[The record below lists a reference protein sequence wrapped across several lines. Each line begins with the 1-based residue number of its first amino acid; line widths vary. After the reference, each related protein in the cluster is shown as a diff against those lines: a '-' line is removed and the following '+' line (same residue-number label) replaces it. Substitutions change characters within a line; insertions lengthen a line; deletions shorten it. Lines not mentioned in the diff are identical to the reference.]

1 MNILLTIMEL
11 YKKIMC
17 LGRGGAAEVFLMK
30 HAESKRLHA
39 VKRIQAD
46 DSRKTK
52 TKEAILQEA
61 EIIRKL
67 NHPHIVTC
75 SEALFD
81 SNDGYIYIVMDYCDG
96 GTLDDKVKERKT
108 GDYFPEWMIMEWFVQ
123 VTMAVSYIHSARI
136 LHRDIKTSNV
146 LLTKR
151 GVVKVGDFG
160 ISKIMTN
167 TVDMARTCVGTPSY
181 LSPELCQD
189 VPYSSKSDVWALGCL
204 LYEICALRPPFAA
217 SNLLS
222 LLCKIIRGEYSPVPQ
237 TYSDSITPLV
247 QILLCP
253 VPEDRPSAGA
263 ILDMIYVREH
273 LREFVKHREI
283 ELAVY
288 DNVDSRSIPL
298 SSWVCESVRTSGS
311 VSSPADKSM
320 AVTAEWKEDS
330 SSHSN
335 SGPLP
340 LTPSYTGEEEEG
352 DSTEPCPSDNEEVEG
367 DVVSIGQS
375 DYSEDF
381 DDDNSLSSIE
391 EHRED
396 EATST
401 PVNAVTEDVS
411 MEANVTPEV
420 EDPSEYPD
428 DFEEEEDEDVM
439 MVVHYAGAAL
449 ELPAEGDG
457 EEFQLRD
464 AGGVAVTLKTLRDSY
479 IMEGIGPSLYGQ
491 ISEHFE
497 NGLSPEDQQP
507 HFKHTLGT

>member
-1 MNILLTIMEL
+1 MNILQTIMEL
-11 YKKIMC
+11 YKKILC

-96 GTLDDKVKERKT
+96 GTLDDKVKERET

-167 TVDMARTCVGTPSY
+167 TLDMARTCVGTPSY

-189 VPYSSKSDVWALGCL
+189 IPYSSKSDVWALGCL
-204 LYEICALRPPFAA
+204 LYEICSLRPPFAA

-222 LLCKIIRGEYSPVPQ
+222 LLSKIIRGEYSPVPQ

-283 ELAVY
+283 AVY

-298 SSWVCESVRTSGS
+298 SSWVCECVRTSGS

-330 SSHSN
+330 SSDSN
-335 SGPLP
+335 SG
-340 LTPSYTGEEEEG
+340 EEEG

-367 DVVSIGQS
+367 DVVSVGQS

-401 PVNAVTEDVS
+401 TFNSVTEDVS
-411 MEANVTPEV
+411 MDANVTPEV

-449 ELPAEGDG
+449 ELSAEGDG

-479 IMEGIGPSLYGQ
+479 IMEGIGPSLYEQ
-491 ISEHFE
+491 ISEDFE
-497 NGLSPEDQQP
+497 SPEDQQP

>member
-1 MNILLTIMEL
+1 MES
-11 YKKIMC
+11 YKKILC
-17 LGRGGAAEVFLMK
+17 LGRGGSAEVFLMK
-30 HAESKRLHA
+30 HVESKRLHA

-46 DSRKTK
+46 DSRKRK

-61 EIIRKL
+61 EIIRRL

-75 SEALFD
+75 SEALID

-123 VTMAVSYIHSARI
+123 VTMAVSYVHSAKI

-181 LSPELCQD
+181 LSPEVCQD
-189 VPYSSKSDVWALGCL
+189 IPYSSKSDVWALGCL
-204 LYEICALRPPFAA
+204 LYEICTLRPPFAA

-222 LLCKIIRGEYSPVPQ
+222 LLYKIIRGEYSPVPQ
-237 TYSDSITPLV
+237 TYSDSITSLV

-253 VPEDRPSAGA
+253 VPEDRPSAGD
-263 ILDMIYVREH
+263 ILGMAYVREH
-273 LREFVKHREI
+273 LREFVKHRETEI
-283 ELAVY
+283 AVY

-298 SSWVCESVRTSGS
+298 SSGVCESVRTPGS
-311 VSSPADKSM
+311 VSSPGS
-320 AVTAEWKEDS
+320 EIED
-330 SSHSN
+330 
-335 SGPLP
+335 
-340 LTPSYTGEEEEG
+340 
-352 DSTEPCPSDNEEVEG
+352 

-381 DDDNSLSSIE
+381 DDDHSLSSIE

-401 PVNAVTEDVS
+401 PVKAVMEDVS

-428 DFEEEEDEDVM
+428 DFEEEEEEDVM
-439 MVVHYAGAAL
+439 MVVHYARAAL
-449 ELPAEGDG
+449 ELPAEGDEG

-464 AGGVAVTLKTLRDSY
+464 AGGVAVTLKTLRDSC
-479 IMEGIGPSLYGQ
+479 IMEGIGPSLYTE
-491 ISEHFE
+491 ITEHFV
-497 NGLSPEDQQP
+497 NGLSPEDLQP
-507 HFKHTLGT
+507 HFKHMQGT

>member
-1 MNILLTIMEL
+1 MEL
-11 YKKIMC
+11 YKKILC

-204 LYEICALRPPFAA
+204 LYEICSLRPPFAA

-222 LLCKIIRGEYSPVPQ
+222 LLSKIIRGEYSPVPQ

-247 QILLCP
+247 KILLCP

-298 SSWVCESVRTSGS
+298 SSWVCECVRTSGS

-330 SSHSN
+330 SSDSN
-335 SGPLP
+335 S
-340 LTPSYTGEEEEG
+340 
-352 DSTEPCPSDNEEVEG
+352 
-367 DVVSIGQS
+367 GQS

-396 EATST
+396 EATSIT
-401 PVNAVTEDVS
+401 FNSVKEDVS
-411 MEANVTPEV
+411 MDANVTPEV

-449 ELPAEGDG
+449 ELSAEGDG

-479 IMEGIGPSLYGQ
+479 IMEGIGPSLYEQ

-497 NGLSPEDQQP
+497 SGLSPEDQQP
-507 HFKHTLGT
+507 HLKHTLGT

>member
-11 YKKIMC
+11 YKKILC

-30 HAESKRLHA
+30 HSESKRLHA

-75 SEALFD
+75 SEALYD

-108 GDYFPEWMIMEWFVQ
+108 GDYFPEWMTMEWFVQ

-189 VPYSSKSDVWALGCL
+189 VPYSSKSDIWALGCL

-222 LLCKIIRGEYSPVPQ
+222 LLYKIIRGEYSPVPH
-237 TYSDSITPLV
+237 TYSDSITSLV

-263 ILDMIYVREH
+263 ILDMTYVREH

-283 ELAVY
+283 ELPVY

-298 SSWVCESVRTSGS
+298 SSRVCESVRTPSSVSSPNS
-311 VSSPADKSM
+311 VSSPADESV

-330 SSHSN
+330 SSDRN
-335 SGPLP
+335 
-340 LTPSYTGEEEEG
+340 YGEGEEG
-352 DSTEPCPSDNEEVEG
+352 DTTEPCPSDNEEVEG
-367 DVVSIGQS
+367 DVVSVGQS

-396 EATST
+396 ETTST
-401 PVNAVTEDVS
+401 TVNAVTEDVS

-439 MVVHYAGAAL
+439 MVVHNAGAAL

-457 EEFQLRD
+457 EEIQLRD

-479 IMEGIGPSLYGQ
+479 IMEGIGPSLYEQ
-491 ISEHFE
+491 FSEHLA
-497 NGLSPEDQQP
+497 NGLSPKDQQP
-507 HFKHTLGT
+507 HFKHTLGS

>member
-1 MNILLTIMEL
+1 MNILVTIMEL
-11 YKKIMC
+11 YKKILC

-30 HAESKRLHA
+30 HAESKKLHA

-52 TKEAILQEA
+52 TKDAILQEA

-75 SEALFD
+75 SEAVFD

-181 LSPELCQD
+181 LSPEQCQD

-222 LLCKIIRGEYSPVPQ
+222 LLYKIIRGEYSPVPQ
-237 TYSDSITPLV
+237 TYSDSITSLV

-253 VPEDRPSAGA
+253 VPEDRPSAGT
-263 ILDMIYVREH
+263 ILDTTYVREH

-288 DNVDSRSIPL
+288 DNVDLRSIPL
-298 SSWVCESVRTSGS
+298 SSRVCESVRTPGS
-311 VSSPADKSM
+311 VSSPADKTM

-330 SSHSN
+330 SSDSN

-340 LTPSYTGEEEEG
+340 LTPSYTGEEG

-367 DVVSIGQS
+367 DVDSVGQS

-381 DDDNSLSSIE
+381 DGDNSLSSIE

-401 PVNAVTEDVS
+401 PVNPVTEDVS
-411 MEANVTPEV
+411 MEDNVTPEA

-439 MVVHYAGAAL
+439 MVGHYAGAAL

-464 AGGVAVTLKTLRDSY
+464 AGGVAVTLKTLRDTY
-479 IMEGIGPSLYGQ
+479 IMEVIGPSLYEQ
-491 ISEHFE
+491 ISER
-497 NGLSPEDQQP
+497 SQP
-507 HFKHTLGT
+507 

>member
-1 MNILLTIMEL
+1 MNILQTIMEL
-11 YKKIMC
+11 YKKILC

-204 LYEICALRPPFAA
+204 LYEICSLRPPFAA

-222 LLCKIIRGEYSPVPQ
+222 LLSKIIRGEYSPVPQ

-273 LREFVKHREI
+273 LREFVKHRQI

-298 SSWVCESVRTSGS
+298 SSWVCECVRTSGS

-330 SSHSN
+330 STDSN

-340 LTPSYTGEEEEG
+340 LTPSYTGEEEG

-367 DVVSIGQS
+367 DVVSVGQS

-401 PVNAVTEDVS
+401 TFNSVTEDVS
-411 MEANVTPEV
+411 MDANVTPEV

-449 ELPAEGDG
+449 ELSAEGDG

-479 IMEGIGPSLYGQ
+479 IMEGIGPSLYEQ

-497 NGLSPEDQQP
+497 NGLSPQDQQP